1 MNKMS
6 DGEKGM
12 IIRTIIITVGI
23 CATLFFMMWA
33 NSY

>member
-1 MNKMS
+1 MKKLS

-23 CATLFFMMWA
+23 CATILFMMWA